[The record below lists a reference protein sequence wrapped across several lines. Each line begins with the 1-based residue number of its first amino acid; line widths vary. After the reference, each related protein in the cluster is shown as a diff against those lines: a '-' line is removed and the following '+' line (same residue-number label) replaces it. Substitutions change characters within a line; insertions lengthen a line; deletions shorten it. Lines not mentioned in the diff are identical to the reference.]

1 MRKRIFCWATALC
14 ALCVTVSCAD
24 PDVGERQVN
33 VIPAPVELVR
43 GEGLFPIGPR
53 TEIGYNNEALRGAA
67 ARLSEEIERVSCMKL
82 AYASCKESNCIIFM
96 ELLKPEEFADLP
108 ATYGNSQK

>member
-1 MRKRIFCWATALC
+1 MRKRLFGWAAVAC
-14 ALCVTVSCAD
+14 ALSMMVGCAD

-53 TEIGYNNEALRGAA
+53 TEIVITTRRCEVR
-67 ARLSEEIERVSCMKL
+67 RLGFRKRSSESV
-82 AYASCKESNCIIFM
+82 A
-96 ELLKPEEFADLP
+96 
-108 ATYGNSQK
+108 

>member
-1 MRKRIFCWATALC
+1 MRKRLFGWAAVAC
-14 ALCVTVSCAD
+14 ALCMMVGCAD

-53 TEIGYNNEALRGAA
+53 TEIGYNDEALRGAA
-67 ARLSEEIERVSCMKL
+67 ARLHGVHHSKAAWEPSWTSGR
-82 AYASCKESNCIIFM
+82 
-96 ELLKPEEFADLP
+96 PEADGG
-108 ATYGNSQK
+108 AECR